1 MKIVQAEIF
10 DIDVEGLPTL
20 HPIIVRLT
28 TEDGIT
34 GVGEASLGW
43 GIGHTGVAGMIKN
56 LAESFAIGADP
67 MKTERL
73 WETMFRNSFWA
84 LGGGPVVYGAMSAL
98 DIATWDIKGKALK
111 LPIWQLLGGRTNNSI
126 RAYAS
131 HVQGG
136 WGSEPKVSV
145 TPDEYAEEA
154 MKAVA
159 QGYDAVKISPVIV
172 DGKGRRSTDLT
183 KILSNDLVKLFYNRV
198 KAVREAIGPNVEL
211 IIDTFG
217 LLSDTTAIQM
227 GRLWEEFNIY
237 YFEEPVNY
245 NNVQMQEKV
254 TKNVKIPMAA
264 GERIYTRWG
273 YRPYFEKQLLDVIQP
288 DIGSCGGITE
298 GKKICDYANTYDIVV
313 QCHTYGSPITTAV
326 SLQVET
332 AIPNFLLHEHAT
344 PVLRPSVK
352 EISLTN
358 YQPVKGRFA
367 VPELPGLGI
376 ELNDAVVNRSPH
388 VIVK

>member
-10 DIDVEGLPTL
+10 DIDVAGLPTL
-20 HPIIVRLT
+20 HPIIVCLT
-28 TEDGIT
+28 TDDGIT

-67 MKTERL
+67 MKTEKL

-98 DIATWDIKGKALK
+98 DIAAWDIKGKAIK
-111 LPIWQLLGGRTNNSI
+111 LPIWQLLGGRTSDSI

-136 WGSEPKVSV
+136 WGTEPKVSV

-154 MKAVA
+154 RKAVA
-159 QGYDAVKISPVIV
+159 EGYDAVKISPVIV
-172 DGKGRRSTDLT
+172 DGKGRRGTDLT
-183 KILSNDLVKLFYNRV
+183 KILSSDLVGLFYNRV

-217 LLSDTTAIQM
+217 LLSDTTAIQL

-245 NNVQMQEKV
+245 NNVQMQE
-254 TKNVKIPMAA
+254 
-264 GERIYTRWG
+264 
-273 YRPYFEKQLLDVIQP
+273 
-288 DIGSCGGITE
+288 
-298 GKKICDYANTYDIVV
+298 
-313 QCHTYGSPITTAV
+313 
-326 SLQVET
+326 
-332 AIPNFLLHEHAT
+332 
-344 PVLRPSVK
+344 
-352 EISLTN
+352 
-358 YQPVKGRFA
+358 
-367 VPELPGLGI
+367 
-376 ELNDAVVNRSPH
+376 
-388 VIVK
+388 